1 MRIRRVNQNN
11 LPQPVNSNGDYEIL
25 SASTNEIYVFNK
37 YGQHMQ
43 TKSSLN
49 NNIIYSF
56 VYNVNN
62 SFGKLSSVT
71 ESENNKKLNFLRDP
85 HSQVKMIESNFNNNL
100 KINLAFNKL
109 RLLSEVNLNNGNL
122 IKFDYHRNTGLL
134 KNRLDKLSNNMERSV
149 TYEYDEFGRL
159 IDKKE
164 I

>member
-1 MRIRRVNQNN
+1 MNQNN
-11 LPQPVNSNGDYEIL
+11 LPQPVNANGDYEIL

-49 NNIIYSF
+49 KNVIYSF

-71 ESENNKKLNFLRDP
+71 ETESNKKLNFLRDP
-85 HSQVKMIESNFNNNL
+85 HSQVKMIEGNLNNL

-122 IKFDYHRNTGLL
+122 IKFDYLRNTGLL
-134 KNRLDKLSNNMERSV
+134 RNRLDKLSSSMEHSV
-149 TYEYDEFGRL
+149 IYEYDEFGRL
-159 IDKKE
+159 INKSE
-164 I
+164 N

>member
-11 LPQPVNSNGDYEIL
+11 LPQPINSNGDYEIL

-49 NNIIYSF
+49 KNVIYSF
-56 VYNVNN
+56 TYNVNN

-71 ESENNKKLNFLRDP
+71 ESDKKLNFLRDP
-85 HSQVKMIESNFNNNL
+85 HGQVKMIESNLNNNL

-109 RLLSEVNLNNGNL
+109 RLLSEINLNNGNL
-122 IKFDYHRNTGLL
+122 IKLDYLRNTGLL
-134 KNRLDKLSNNMERSV
+134 RNRLDKSSNNMERSV
-149 TYEYDEFGRL
+149 IYEYDEFGRL
-159 IDKKE
+159 INKSE
-164 I
+164 N